1 MIFGFSDKDD
11 FALAAIIKWN
21 EEQNGQYII

>member
-11 FALAAIIKWN
+11 FTLAAIIKWN